1 MRILKDIPYVDGGAC
16 AQQLDIYLPDCENFP
31 TLVFFHGGGFENCD
45 KAGKEFAVLSEYFT
59 KNGIGLISANYR
71 MYPNAKFPDYIEDGA
86 AAVAWAKAHISE
98 YGGSGDIFV
107 GGSSAGGHLSMLL
120 CYNREYLGKHG
131 LTPSDIKAFIH
142 DAGQP
147 TVHFNVLREDGIP
160 RYNCRVDARAPL
172 YYVGQEKE
180 YPPQEIF
187 VASRDIPCRY
197 EETMLLMKTL
207 EARGYDMSKIRLE
220 YMEGYGHTEYL
231 GMKDAGGESIFG
243 TRVKK
248 FLSDMGLI

>member
-1 MRILKDIPYVDGGAC
+1 MRKISDVLYVAGGAE
-16 AQQLDIYLPDCENFP
+16 AQKLDLYLPDGEGFP
-31 TLVFFHGGGFENCD
+31 TLVFFHGGGFEKCD
-45 KAGKEFAVLSEYFT
+45 KAGSEFAVLSEYFT
-59 KNGIGLISANYR
+59 GNGIGLISANYR

-120 CYNREYLGKHG
+120 CYDKKYLAAHG
-131 LTPSDIKAFIH
+131 LSSSDVKAFIH

-160 RYNCRVDARAPL
+160 RYTCRVDERAPL
-172 YYVGQEKE
+172 YYIGQEKE
-180 YPPQEIF
+180 YPPQQFF
-187 VASRDIPCRY
+187 VASRDILCRY
-197 EETMLLMKTL
+197 EETMLLMRTL
-207 EARGYDMSKIRLE
+207 ESLKYDMSRTRLE

-231 GMKDAGGESIFG
+231 GKKDEAGESIFG
-243 TRVKK
+243 VRVKK
-248 FLSDMGLI
+248 FLSDMELI